1 MSELKT
7 AQPHNAPPA
16 GHSESHEHPVE
27 FGSYLRRC
35 AMVLGVVLGALV
47 LMIWASYLPQ
57 DHFSWAKKVCII
69 LGIATCNAFVV
80 AGFLMHLISE
90 KKMVYTILS
99 FTVSFVIG
107 LFALTIYA
115 MNDFPRNTV
124 IH

>member
-7 AQPHNAPPA
+7 AEQHNAPVTGQP
-16 GHSESHEHPVE
+16 ELHEHPVE

-35 AMVLGVVLGALV
+35 GMVLVVVLCAVGF
-47 LMIWASYLPQ
+47 MIWASYLPQ

-90 KKMVYTILS
+90 KKMVYTILG
-99 FTVSFVIG
+99 FTVVFVTG